1 MASRKLVRLSL
12 VLGMICAALIWRSAP
27 ADEISPVWK
36 DVEDEATSLLVRYLQ
51 IDTTN
56 PPGNELK
63 AAQFFKEIFD
73 REGIEA
79 RIIESAPG
87 RGNIYARL
95 RGDGSKK
102 AVALLHHMDVVPA
115 DGKLWREPPFGG
127 IVKDGFVWG
136 RGALDMKG
144 PAIFEL
150 MTMLMLK
157 RQKTAL
163 KGDLI
168 FLGTADE
175 EAGGALGAGYLLEK
189 HPELFA
195 NVGLVLNE
203 GGIIALDKDGKVRSY
218 NVSVA
223 EKTPLWLR
231 LTASGTPGHG
241 STPGKSLAA
250 HKLTAALSRIVA
262 HEEPIKVVPEVQ
274 QFYSEIARLE
284 SAERRKRYQDL
295 RAALQDSAF
304 AADFVKDPRN
314 NASVRNTIAITRLAG
329 SDKVNVVPAHATAE
343 IDVRLLPGED
353 PKGFIEGLRR
363 IIADDS
369 IKIDVVLSF
378 PPATSPP
385 HPEGMRVIAELAKT
399 YDGDAPVVTSL
410 TRGFTDC
417 HFFRERGIPCFGFMP
432 RRVTAGGESMVH
444 GIDERIS
451 VENLRFGIRAMVEM
465 IGKLVAESSPR
476 GD

>member
-1 MASRKLVRLSL
+1 LVS
-12 VLGMICAALIWRSAP
+12 GSAP
-27 ADEISPVWK
+27 GDEVPRAWK
-36 DVEDEATSLLVRYLQ
+36 LVEDEAVSLLARYIQ

-56 PPGNELK
+56 PPGNEIK

-95 RGDGSKK
+95 RGDGSRK

-115 DGKLWREPPFGG
+115 DPTLWKEPPFGG
-127 IVKDGFVWG
+127 VVKDRFVWG

-157 RQKTAL
+157 RQRSAL

-168 FLGTADE
+168 FVGTADE

-203 GGIIALDKDGKVRSY
+203 GGRIAMGNDGRARSY

-241 STPGKSLAA
+241 STPGKNLAV
-250 HKLTAALSRIVA
+250 HKIIAALGRIA
-262 HEEPIKVVPEVQ
+262 AYEGPIKVVPEVQ
-274 QFYSEIARLE
+274 KFYAEAARLE
-284 SAERRKRYQDL
+284 SDARRTAYQDL
-295 RAALQDSAF
+295 RAALQDPAF

-314 NASVRNTIAITRLAG
+314 NASVRNTLAITRLAG
-329 SDKVNVVPAHATAE
+329 SDKINVIPARAAAE

-353 PKGFIEGLRR
+353 PKAFIEELRKV
-363 IIADDS
+363 IADDS

-385 HPEGMRVIAELAKT
+385 HPEATRVIMELAKSH
-399 YDGDAPVVTSL
+399 DGDAPVVTSL

-417 HFFRERGIPCFGFMP
+417 HFFRERGISCFGFMP
-432 RRVTAGGESMVH
+432 RRAAAGGEPMVH
-444 GIDERIS
+444 GTNERIS
-451 VENLRFGIRAMVEM
+451 VENLGFGIRAMHEM
-465 IGKLVAESSPR
+465 VRKLVAE
-476 GD
+476 